1 MLYISCGQG
10 LGAGI
15 ILGGKIYEGSG
26 RAAGEIA
33 NFITKETMAL
43 EDSLEKR
50 IGIDGLLERFLAET
64 PAVSAAAFR
73 ESGMKREALFERV
86 LDLWRGGDPFLAG
99 ELNGIALELGV
110 LICDM
115 VMLLNCD
122 LVVLGGEYHAFA
134 GGIIPRVAEMIQKHC
149 IARARVAASGLGD
162 RAASAGMAA
171 VCRGIFFDRLCGV
184 LDPAANTR

>member
-33 NFITKETMAL
+33 NFITKETMTM
-43 EDSLEKR
+43 EENLEKR
-50 IGIDGLLERFLAET
+50 IGIDGLLDRFLAE
-64 PAVSAAAFR
+64 PSAAARELR
-73 ESGMKREALFERV
+73 ESGMKREALFEKV

-99 ELNGIALELGV
+99 ELKNIALELGILV
-110 LICDM
+110 CNM

-134 GGIIPRVAEMIQKHC
+134 GGIIPRVAEMIQNHC
-149 IARARVAASGLGD
+149 IVPARVAASRLGE

-184 LDPAANTR
+184 LDPAVNTR